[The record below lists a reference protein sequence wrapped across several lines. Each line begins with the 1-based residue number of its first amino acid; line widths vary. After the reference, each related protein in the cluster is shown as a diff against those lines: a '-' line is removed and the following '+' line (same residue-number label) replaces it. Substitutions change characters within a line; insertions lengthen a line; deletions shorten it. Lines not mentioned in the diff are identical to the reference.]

1 MGENWMPG
9 TVVRI
14 DYAEGGV
21 IHPYQVHLDDG
32 QLVFSPTDTDDDI
45 RVQQQQQQDQPAGM
59 SAPLFFCLLFVCFVN
74 ACLFVRQV
82 GRAILFSIGM
92 GMSAAEADLCL
103 KTLDLILNKT

>member
-1 MGENWMPG
+1 MPS
-9 TVVRI
+9 VW
-14 DYAEGGV
+14 AGGAAGGGPAIETAV
-21 IHPYQVHLDDG
+21 TA
-32 QLVFSPTDTDDDI
+32 S
-45 RVQQQQQQDQPAGM
+45 AGM
-59 SAPLFFCLLFVCFVN
+59 SAPLFFCLLCVCFVN